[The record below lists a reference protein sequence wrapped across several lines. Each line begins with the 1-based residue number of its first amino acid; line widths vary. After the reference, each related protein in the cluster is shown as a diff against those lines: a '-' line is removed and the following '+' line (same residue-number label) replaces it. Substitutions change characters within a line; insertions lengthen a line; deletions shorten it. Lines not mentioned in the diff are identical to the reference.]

1 MNRFKERHKSNILD
15 WLISRYYNFLIIF
28 FYSFNNINYDMN
40 LVIFCDLKCYILVV
54 NYYSDKTIGLLINLC
69 NFLIIGDEMI
79 SLILI
84 F

>member
-1 MNRFKERHKSNILD
+1 
-15 WLISRYYNFLIIF
+15 
-28 FYSFNNINYDMN
+28 MN